1 MSLRIGRE
9 GSGEVRAR
17 SVLWWRDWCR
27 GERPPGGGRKGG
39 RDGRRGREGERGEGG
54 REGRREKGMKEL
66 HVG

>member
-39 RDGRRGREGERGEGG
+39 GREGGMEGW
-54 REGRREKGMKEL
+54 
-66 HVG
+66 